1 MICELLGVPF
11 EDRATFRGWADTF
24 MTSGGFT
31 VEEIHHAH
39 TSLAEYLRA
48 MVHERV
54 DAPTPDLLSALVAVR
69 ADDGD
74 RLSEDELVNL
84 AMAILVAGFETTASQ
99 LSKFVYWLLMH
110 PDELERLRARPEL
123 VPNAIEELMRLI
135 SLSAGASMPY
145 VTTGEVTLS
154 GVTIP
159 AGETVMA
166 SGAAANRDPAAYP
179 DPARYDVER
188 DAPPPHLG
196 FGHGTHYCLGAHLAR
211 MEMQVGLEQL
221 INRFPDLALAV
232 PADEVP
238 WKTVSAVWGLEA
250 LPVTF

>member
-1 MICELLGVPF
+1 
-11 EDRATFRGWADTF
+11 
-24 MTSGGFT
+24 
-31 VEEIHHAH
+31 
-39 TSLAEYLRA
+39 
-48 MVHERV
+48 
-54 DAPTPDLLSALVAVR
+54 
-69 ADDGD
+69 
-74 RLSEDELVNL
+74 
-84 AMAILVAGFETTASQ
+84 
-99 LSKFVYWLLMH
+99 
-110 PDELERLRARPEL
+110 
-123 VPNAIEELMRLI
+123 MRLI